1 MPFCYLTTTIGVDS
15 PLALITKKSITSYH
29 PSRKIKVIIIV
40 KDSGHI
46 ETQYPTRTQI
56 EEQTGKMQLMDSH
69 QIRQFYDQVRC
80 NLEAIAL
87 KKTSEIANALGL
99 LP

>member
-1 MPFCYLTTTIGVDS
+1 MPFCYLTTGIGVDS

-29 PSRKIKVIIIV
+29 PSRKIKVTIIV
-40 KDSGHI
+40 KDSGHM
-46 ETQYPTRTQI
+46 ETQYPTKTQI
-56 EEQTGKMQLMDSH
+56 EKQIGRIQLMDNH
-69 QIRQFYDQVRC
+69 QIRQFFAQVRY